1 MALSTAPGS
10 AQKAFPLQRPCASS
24 TLGQLDGQQEA
35 PAPE

>member
-10 AQKAFPLQRPCASS
+10 TLEAFPLQSLCASS
-24 TLGQLDGQQEA
+24 ILGQLDGQEEA